1 MRSPSVLHGLHPILH
16 RGSTC
21 RYWCFGCWLLLR
33 LRGITSLPRKR
44 EGSRRAEAASAC
56 LWRAENAAACRTH
69 SCPSQKPAVR
79 AYRPLWGPLGV
90 WGDPL
95 CPLGPPMFT
104 HVRPMIG
111 RCPAPRSTSPH
122 ACCCRLAFPSAV
134 CSPRGLRFRFLPL
147 FVTYLELNRHGISR
161 KRENA
166 DIDK

>member
-1 MRSPSVLHGLHPILH
+1 MVVG
-16 RGSTC
+16 
-21 RYWCFGCWLLLR
+21 
-33 LRGITSLPRKR
+33 PRKR

-56 LWRAENAAACRTH
+56 LWRAEDAAACRTS

-166 DIDK
+166 DVRRAALHGRVGRRCAPDTRSLPAARDGASR